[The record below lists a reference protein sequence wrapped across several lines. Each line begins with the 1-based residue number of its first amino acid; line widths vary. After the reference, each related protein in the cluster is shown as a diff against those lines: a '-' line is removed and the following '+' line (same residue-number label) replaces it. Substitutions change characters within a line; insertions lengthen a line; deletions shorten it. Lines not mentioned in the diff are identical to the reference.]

1 MKSCSRIFSNSF
13 HFHLEYR
20 YGTRMKST
28 VLTSQL
34 ATKSGYEVYGIE
46 LKLGN
51 STRLPKQLQYNTYQ
65 IFKITDHNKKKYN
78 IKSYCKSLG

>member
-1 MKSCSRIFSNSF
+1 
-13 HFHLEYR
+13 
-20 YGTRMKST
+20 MKST

-51 STRLPKQLQYNTYQ
+51 STQLPKQLQYNTYQ
-65 IFKITDHNKKKYN
+65 IFKITDHNKKNN
-78 IKSYCKSLG
+78 IKTYCKSLG